1 MNETN
6 ELIKQALERLGN
18 LDDSK
23 LISQEEFDKRFGF
36 SDKDLQGFEK
46 VEFE

>member
-1 MNETN
+1 MN
-6 ELIKQALERLGN
+6 ELIKETLERLSN

-23 LISQEEFDKRFGF
+23 LISQEEVDKKFGF

-46 VEFE
+46 VNFE